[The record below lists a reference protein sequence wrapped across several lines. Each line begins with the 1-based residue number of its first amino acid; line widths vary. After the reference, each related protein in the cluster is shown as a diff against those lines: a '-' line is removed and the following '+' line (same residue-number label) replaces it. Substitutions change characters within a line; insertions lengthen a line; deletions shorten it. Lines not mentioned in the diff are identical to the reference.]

1 MKPPV
6 LLRIY
11 QQGQLVSIKQFLE
24 NQIVIGHNADVQL
37 DLDSD
42 EISPLHCIIEERDS
56 GYYLTDLGSANGTI
70 LNGEKILDE
79 KLESGTRFDV
89 GPYSIEFYVGVPKP
103 TAPPPPVNEKP
114 KVEEPKITPT
124 PTKQQQTVAQSG
136 SETVEQKEEKI
147 PTVESKAEKEASSET
162 KEAPQA
168 PVPPPVA
175 PPETSPEE
183 RDSKSSNAEPS
194 TEEDLAVEE
203 EIQVEDDLPVEPVVN
218 HTVTREIEMPTEMTI
233 TKDIPTLE
241 ANEGEFSYPYRKKN
255 TFAPKSEIKD
265 LKQVIKPGKGTS
277 VEVIVAWKERVI
289 DTYQYN
295 DKRTVYVGSDAKND
309 IVLPVLG
316 TKLKKYPLIHIGPA
330 ISVNFLPEMGG
341 AVIKEN
347 KQYDLSQLILENK
360 IPKKKSGYMLNLA
373 QGEML
378 YLSFGNGELGIFIR
392 YAPQVTK
399 PLAAPLLDLSTTQMT
414 NLIFS
419 GVMLAIF
426 ALYMVVYSPAYIEEV
441 KVEEPIRKAQVTF
454 KPPRPPQQKAKIEK
468 NPVVTKS
475 EIKAPV
481 KKDKTKQP
489 KAKDPGK
496 ANEIAKRA
504 KKPKKSPKVSTVRSG
519 GSKKTSKVKGSR
531 AKAKKKK
538 TDVSKLGLFTALG
551 RGNNNSKDTNFD
563 GEGGGLIGEAKGVK
577 GRTGFDRNRKGN
589 QWGDNLKDTGASGS
603 GSSTIGI
610 AGVGTSGGSGSGTT
624 GSGSGGVGIKSKVDI
639 ALGGSDEEFIGSI
652 DIDAIR
658 RVIDSAKNSF
668 RYCYEKELAKNSG
681 LYGKISLQ
689 WEIVSGGRV
698 RKASVAEDTM
708 GSKAVSSCLV
718 ARLRALE
725 FPEPPPNQ
733 IAEVKF
739 PFVFRA
745 Q

>member
-1 MKPPV
+1 
-6 LLRIY
+6 
-11 QQGQLVSIKQFLE
+11 
-24 NQIVIGHNADVQL
+24 
-37 DLDSD
+37 
-42 EISPLHCIIEERDS
+42 
-56 GYYLTDLGSANGTI
+56 
-70 LNGEKILDE
+70 
-79 KLESGTRFDV
+79 
-89 GPYSIEFYVGVPKP
+89 
-103 TAPPPPVNEKP
+103 
-114 KVEEPKITPT
+114 
-124 PTKQQQTVAQSG
+124 
-136 SETVEQKEEKI
+136 
-147 PTVESKAEKEASSET
+147 
-162 KEAPQA
+162 
-168 PVPPPVA
+168 
-175 PPETSPEE
+175 
-183 RDSKSSNAEPS
+183 
-194 TEEDLAVEE
+194 
-203 EIQVEDDLPVEPVVN
+203 
-218 HTVTREIEMPTEMTI
+218 
-233 TKDIPTLE
+233 
-241 ANEGEFSYPYRKKN
+241 
-255 TFAPKSEIKD
+255 
-265 LKQVIKPGKGTS
+265 
-277 VEVIVAWKERVI
+277 
-289 DTYQYN
+289 
-295 DKRTVYVGSDAKND
+295 
-309 IVLPVLG
+309 
-316 TKLKKYPLIHIGPA
+316 
-330 ISVNFLPEMGG
+330 
-341 AVIKEN
+341 
-347 KQYDLSQLILENK
+347 
-360 IPKKKSGYMLNLA
+360 MLNLA

-454 KPPRPPQQKAKIEK
+454 KPPRPPKQRAKIEK

-496 ANEIAKRA
+496 ASEIAKRA
-504 KKPKKSPKVSTVRSG
+504 KKPKKSPKVSSVTSG
-519 GSKKTSKVKGSR
+519 GAKKTSKVKGAR
-531 AKAKKKK
+531 AKPKKKK
-538 TDVSKLGLFTALG
+538 TDVTKLGLFKALG
-551 RGNNNSKDTNFD
+551 RGNNNSDNTDFQ
-563 GEGGGLIGEAKGVK
+563 GQGGGLIGEAKGVK
-577 GRTGFDRNRKGN
+577 GRSGFDRNRKGN
-589 QWGDNLKDTGASGS
+589 QWGDDLKDTGASGS

-610 AGVGTSGGSGSGTT
+610 AGVGTSSGTGSGTSGT
-624 GSGSGGVGIKSKVDI
+624 GSGGVGIKSKVDI

>member
-11 QQGQLVSIKQFLE
+11 QQGQLVAIKQFLD

-70 LNGEKILDE
+70 IEGEKVLDE
-79 KLESGTRFDV
+79 RIESGTHFEV
-89 GPYSIEFYVGVPKP
+89 GPYKIEFYVGVPKP
-103 TAPPPPVNEKP
+103 TTPPPSVPFADNTDQNKKLNSHQVSQTNEPQNIQNQPVEKASTETSIGKPVNNSVEKTVQP
-114 KVEEPKITPT
+114 KAQIPT
-124 PTKQQQTVAQSG
+124 PPP
-136 SETVEQKEEKI
+136 I
-147 PTVESKAEKEASSET
+147 ESNQLDVKKT
-162 KEAPQA
+162 Q
-168 PVPPPVA
+168 
-175 PPETSPEE
+175 
-183 RDSKSSNAEPS
+183 EP
-194 TEEDLAVEE
+194 DF
-203 EIQVEDDLPVEPVVN
+203 DLPVEDVQDDL
-218 HTVTREIEMPTEMTI
+218 TVEEVSEDTFVEAVAPMTITREVEVSEMTI
-233 TKDIPTLE
+233 TQDIPINTKSVNSE
-241 ANEGEFSYPYRKKN
+241 AGEFHYAFRKKN

-265 LKQVIKPGKGTS
+265 LRQVIKPGKGTS
-277 VEVIVAWKERVI
+277 VEVIIAWKERVI
-289 DTYQYN
+289 NTHQYN
-295 DKRTVYVGSDAKND
+295 DKRTVYIGSDPKND
-309 IVLPVLG
+309 IILPIIG
-316 TKLKKYPLIHIGPA
+316 TNLKRFPLLHIGPA
-330 ISVNFLPEMGG
+330 ISVEFLAEMGG
-341 AVIKEN
+341 AVIKDN

-360 IPKKKSGYMLNLA
+360 IPQRKGRYVLNLA
-373 QGEML
+373 QGEMM
-378 YLSFGNGELGIFIR
+378 YLTFGNGELGVYIR

-399 PLAAPLLDLSTTQMT
+399 PIAAPLLDLSTTQMT

-441 KVEEPIRKAQVTF
+441 KMEEPIRKAQVTF
-454 KPPRPPQQKAKIEK
+454 KPPRPPQQRAKIEK
-468 NPVVTKS
+468 KPVVTKS

-496 ANEIAKRA
+496 ASELAKRS
-504 KKPKKSPKVSTVRSG
+504 KKPKKAAKISTVRSG
-519 GSKKTSKVKGSR
+519 GAKKTSKVTGAR
-531 AKAKKKK
+531 AKAKKK
-538 TDVSKLGLFTALG
+538 TDVNKLGLFGAFG
-551 RGNNNSKDTNFD
+551 KGSNKKIDKSFD
-563 GEGGGLIGEAKGVK
+563 GAGGGLIGEAKGVK
-577 GRTGFDRNRKGN
+577 GRSGFNRDRSGD

-610 AGVGTSGGSGSGTT
+610 AGVGTSSGTGSGTSGT
-624 GSGSGGVGIKSKVDI
+624 GSGGVGLKSKVDLS
-639 ALGGSDEEFIGSI
+639 LGGSDEEFAGSI
-652 DIDAIR
+652 DRDAIK

-668 RYCYEKELAKNSG
+668 RYCYEKELRGNSG
-681 LYGKISLQ
+681 LYGKIILQ

-698 RKASVAEDTM
+698 RRASVAEDGM
-708 GSKAVSSCLV
+708 GSKAVSSCLI

-733 IAEVKF
+733 VAVVKF
-739 PFVFRA
+739 PFVFRS